1 MTDYPSHKTDI
12 SPSVGTA
19 IGFVA
24 GSVAGYAVGVEMD
37 DKDMKATSRARK
49 ELQVQASAS
58 NRYSVTVSKVS
69 PAFSSAEGN
78 CGMFGASG

>member
-1 MTDYPSHKTDI
+1 MTDYSSHKTDI

-24 GSVAGYAVGVEMD
+24 GSVAGYTVGVEMD
-37 DKDMKATSRARK
+37 YKDMKARK
-49 ELQVQASAS
+49 ELWGQASAP

-69 PAFSSAEGN
+69 PALSSAEGN
-78 CGMFGASG
+78 

>member
-24 GSVAGYAVGVEMD
+24 GSVAGYTVGVEMD

-49 ELQVQASAS
+49 EL
-58 NRYSVTVSKVS
+58 
-69 PAFSSAEGN
+69 
-78 CGMFGASG
+78 